1 MKTIQVTTAFL
12 YLVLVSGLKSA
23 ADCQVTPPKYV
34 YNLRKR
40 KKRSSSGSQEEPTV
54 SYGYT
59 NKKERRQWP
68 PPGQVYQIN
77 NER

>member
-1 MKTIQVTTAFL
+1 MKIIDLTTTFSF
-12 YLVLVSGLKSA
+12 LVLVSGLKAA
-23 ADCQVTPPKYV
+23 ADFQASPPKYV

-40 KKRSSSGSQEEPTV
+40 KKINNSANQEEPIV

-68 PPGQVYQIN
+68 PPGQVYQTN